1 MPTTA
6 VLLVCHKCSDP
17 FRIFKVPFPDLLLRI
32 LIHALLLES
41 VAAGAQISFCSS
53 PNPLLIES
61 ATAFTGV
68 RIHFRSSLKLLSLE
82 SDPLSTSA
90 QVTSF
95 FVGA

>member
-6 VLLVCHKCSDP
+6 VILVCHKCSDP

-68 RIHFRSSLKLLSLE
+68 
-82 SDPLSTSA
+82 
-90 QVTSF
+90 
-95 FVGA
+95 